1 MLNNLL
7 SRWRGIPVQ
16 VKASVSY
23 TVCNI
28 IQKSLSFITLPL
40 FTRLLTT
47 EQYGQYSVYAS
58 WSSMLTIFITLCLYS
73 GSFSK
78 AMVKFE
84 DARDRY
90 VAAIQNITVIL
101 AVLFLAVYF
110 PFRQHWNR
118 LFELPTALV
127 CLMVVEILGQF
138 AISCWFGVKRF
149 EFKYKSVIAMT
160 LSTSVAMPVV
170 ALLLVLNSDQ
180 RGYARIFGYAAV
192 TIITGLVLFII
203 GLAKGKGGMD
213 MKYWRFALGFNIPL
227 IPYYLSQVMFNQS
240 ARVLISH
247 MVGMDEA
254 GFFGLAQSLSL
265 LLNFVLNAIND
276 SYVPWFY
283 GKIKEGKERE
293 NRSAATGIALLMAFL
308 LMGIISLA
316 PEIIMIMAGSD
327 YMDAVWVVPPITMSV
342 LLLFY
347 SQLFINVEF
356 YFEAKSP
363 LVWGSIGAA
372 VLSIVLNLLLI
383 PVFGYVVAG
392 YTTLISYVAFAVANY
407 FTVKFVA
414 KKNNFSMDAF
424 DIKALILLFLCFF
437 TLTMIAVA
445 LYNLP
450 LIRYAIVA
458 AVLLGV
464 AVMHK
469 RVIAFVTSVLKRK

>member
-1 MLNNLL
+1 MFNNLM

-101 AVLFLAVYF
+101 AVAFLAIYF
-110 PFRQHWNR
+110 PFRQHWNK

-149 EFKYKSVIAMT
+149 EYKYKSVIAMT

-192 TIITGLVLFII
+192 TIITGLALFII

-308 LMGIISLA
+308 LMGVISLA

-327 YMDAVWVVPPITMSV
+327 YMDAVRVVPPITMSV

-356 YFEAKSP
+356 YFEAKSL

-372 VLSIVLNLLLI
+372 VLNIVLNLLLI

-392 YTTLISYVAFAVANY
+392 YTTLISYVAFAGANY
-407 FTVKFVA
+407 FTMRSVA
-414 KKNNFSMDAF
+414 IKNNFSMEAF
-424 DIKALILLFLCFF
+424 DIKALILLFICFF

-450 LIRYAIVA
+450 LIRYAIVV
-458 AVLLGV
+458 AVLLTV

>member
-1 MLNNLL
+1 MLKKLL
-7 SRWRGIPVQ
+7 LRWSGIPIQ

-23 TVCNI
+23 TICNI
-28 IQKSLSFITLPL
+28 LQKSLSFITLPL

-58 WSSMLTIFITLCLYS
+58 WSAILTIFITLYLSS

-84 DARDRY
+84 DARERY
-90 VAAIQNITVIL
+90 LASVQNITVLL
-101 AVLFLAVYF
+101 AVVFLAVYF
-110 PFRQHWNR
+110 PFRQYWNQ

-138 AISCWFGVKRF
+138 AITCWFGVKRF
-149 EFKYKSVIAMT
+149 EYKYKSVIALT
-160 LSTSVAMPVV
+160 LATSVAMPLV
-170 ALLLVLNSDQ
+170 ALLLVLNSQ
-180 RGYARIFGYAAV
+180 ERGYARIFGYASV
-192 TIITGLVLFII
+192 TIVTGLVLFIT
-203 GLAKGKGGMD
+203 GLIRGKGGMD
-213 MKYWRFALGFNIPL
+213 KKFWRFALGFNIPL
-227 IPYYLSQVMFNQS
+227 IPYYLSQVLFNQS
-240 ARVLISH
+240 ARIMISH
-247 MVGMDEA
+247 MVGLDEA
-254 GFFGLAQSLSL
+254 GFYSLAQNLAL

-293 NRSAATGIALLMAFL
+293 NRSAATGISLLMAFL

-316 PEIIMIMAGSD
+316 PEIIMVMAGSA
-327 YMDAVWVVPPITMSV
+327 YMDAVWVVPPVTMSV

-356 YFEAKSP
+356 YYEAKSL
-363 LVWGSIGAA
+363 LVWGSIGSAI
-372 VLSIVLNLLLI
+372 LSVVLNFLLI

-392 YTTLISYVAFAVANY
+392 YTTLLSYVAFAVANY
-407 FTVKFVA
+407 FTMRHVA
-414 KKNNFSMDAF
+414 KKNGFSMDAF
-424 DIKALILLFLCFF
+424 DLKALIWLFLGFAALAF
-437 TLTMIAVA
+437 IAMA

-458 AVLLGV
+458 AVLLALAIRFKQV
-464 AVMHK
+464 K
-469 RVIAFVTSVLKRK
+469 AFLESVLKRK

>member
-1 MLNNLL
+1 MLRNALQKWN
-7 SRWRGIPVQ
+7 GISIQ

-47 EQYGQYSVYAS
+47 EQYGQYSVYVS
-58 WSSMLTIFITLCLYS
+58 WSAILTIFITLHLSS

-78 AMVKFE
+78 AMVKYE
-84 DARDRY
+84 DSRDRY
-90 VAAIQNITVIL
+90 VASVQNITVIL
-101 AVLFLAVYF
+101 ALVFLAIYF

-160 LSTSVAMPVV
+160 LGTSVAMPLV
-170 ALLLVLNSDQ
+170 ALVLVLNSDE
-180 RGYARIFGYAAV
+180 RGYARIFGYALV
-192 TIITGLVLFII
+192 SIIVGLALFII
-203 GLAKGKGGMD
+203 GLTKGKGGLD
-213 MKYWRFALGFNIPL
+213 KKFWKFALGFNIPL
-227 IPYYLSQVMFNQS
+227 IPYYLSQVLFNQS
-240 ARVLISH
+240 ARVMISH

-254 GFFGLAQSLSL
+254 GFFSLAQNLAL
-265 LLNFVLNAIND
+265 MLNFVLNAIND

-283 GKIKEGKERE
+283 GKIKDGQERE

-316 PEIIMIMAGSD
+316 PEIIMIMAGSA
-327 YMDAVWVVPPITMSV
+327 YMDAVWVVPPVTMSV

-356 YFEAKSP
+356 YYEAKSL

-372 VLSIVLNLLLI
+372 VISVVLNALLI
-383 PVFGYVVAG
+383 PVFGYVVTG
-392 YTTLISYVAFAVANY
+392 YTTLLSYVVFAVANY
-407 FTVKFVA
+407 YTMRFVA
-414 KKNNFSMDAF
+414 KKNNFSMEAF

-437 TLTMIAVA
+437 ALTLIAMA

-464 AVMHK
+464 GIMHK
-469 RVIAFVTSVLKRK
+469 RVIVFVNSVLKRK